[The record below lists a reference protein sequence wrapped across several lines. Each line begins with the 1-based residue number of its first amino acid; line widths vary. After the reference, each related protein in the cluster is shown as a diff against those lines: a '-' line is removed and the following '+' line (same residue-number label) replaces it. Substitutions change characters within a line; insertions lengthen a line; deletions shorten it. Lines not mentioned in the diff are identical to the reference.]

1 MALHHPRIGVQVL
14 PWIFPSTRRGGG
26 WAAHSHP
33 NPYGAATGPLPRS
46 QPAGPGV
53 DRTQGQGTQGS
64 RGLEKGRGHMH
75 AQSCPTLWDPT
86 DCSPLGS
93 SVCGVLQARI
103 LEWVAISSSRGSSRP
118 RGRTQISY
126 VFPALTGGFFTTST
140 TWEACRLSCLPQI
153 LFPLSYPLTHTHT
166 HTLRTPTHSLS
177 PQSVKRADVPT

>member
-1 MALHHPRIGVQVL
+1 ML
-14 PWIFPSTRRGGG
+14 
-26 WAAHSHP
+26 
-33 NPYGAATGPLPRS
+33 
-46 QPAGPGV
+46 
-53 DRTQGQGTQGS
+53 
-64 RGLEKGRGHMH
+64 
-75 AQSCPTLWDPT
+75 SCFSNVWLCDL
-86 DCSPLGS
+86 DCCPPGS

-166 HTLRTPTHSLS
+166 HTHTHTAHANTFLIPSVCKKSRCSNLIKVLNEIKSLYKICWFKRT
-177 PQSVKRADVPT
+177 